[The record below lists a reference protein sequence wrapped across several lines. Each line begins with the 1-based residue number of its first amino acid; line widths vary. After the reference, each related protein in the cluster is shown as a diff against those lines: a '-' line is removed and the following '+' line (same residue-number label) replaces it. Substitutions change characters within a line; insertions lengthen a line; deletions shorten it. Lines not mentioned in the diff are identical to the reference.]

1 MPTPTLPSPI
11 TITPP
16 PSTPVHRIYNF
27 SAGPAV
33 LPEEVL
39 LEARDNLLSLG
50 GLGMGIL
57 EISHRAKEFEAIL
70 GEAEHNLRELM
81 GLDDGQKVLF
91 LHGGATLQFSMVA
104 MNLLSPGRTAD
115 YVVTGEWSKKAVAE
129 AQRVGAVHIAGSS
142 EGEQF
147 RRIPRPDELH
157 FSPQPA
163 YVHTTSNNT
172 IWGTQWQR
180 EPETGGAPLVC
191 DMSSDFLSRPVDARR
206 YSLIYAGAQKNA
218 GPAGVTIAIVR
229 PEVLTLDQAAAARL
243 PILLNYRTHI
253 EHKSLYHTPPVF
265 AIYVVH
271 LVLRWLKNNGGLAQ
285 MAARNHEKAALVYA
299 AIDAAPGFYRGHATA
314 DSRSLMNLTFR
325 LPSEE
330 LTSEF
335 VKQAKAQG
343 MDGLKGYRTVGG
355 IRASLYN
362 AFPLAGARALAD
374 FMADFA
380 RRHG

>member
-1 MPTPTLPSPI
+1 MTTPTTP
-11 TITPP
+11 TIP
-16 PSTPVHRIYNF
+16 RIFNF

-39 LEARDNLLSLG
+39 FEARENLLSLG
-50 GLGMGIL
+50 KLGLGIL
-57 EISHRAKEFEAIL
+57 EISHRAKEFEVIL
-70 GEAEHNLRELM
+70 AEAEQNLRELM
-81 GLDDGQKVLF
+81 GLAPEQKVLF
-91 LHGGATLQFSMVA
+91 LHGGATLQFSMVP
-104 MNLLSPGRTAD
+104 MNLLLPGRTAD
-115 YVVTGEWSKKAVAE
+115 YIVTGEWSKKAVTE
-129 AQRVGAVHIAGSS
+129 AQRVGTVHLAGSS

-147 RRIPRPDELH
+147 RRIPRNDELR
-157 FSPQPA
+157 FSESPA

-172 IWGTQWQR
+172 IWGTQWQV

-191 DMSSDFLSRPVDARR
+191 DMSSDFLSRPIDARR

-218 GPAGVTIAIVR
+218 GPAGVTVVIVR
-229 PEVLTLDQAAAARL
+229 EDVLKLDKAAQAKL

-271 LVLRWLKNNGGLAQ
+271 LVLRWLKKYGGLPAI
-285 MAARNHEKAALVYA
+285 AAHNQQKAALVYG
-299 AIDAAPGFYRGHATA
+299 AIDAAPGFYRGHAEPG
-314 DSRSLMNLTFR
+314 SRSLMNLTFR

-330 LTSEF
+330 LTDAF

-355 IRASLYN
+355 IRASMYN
-362 AFPLAGARALAD
+362 AFPLAGAKVLAD

>member
-1 MPTPTLPSPI
+1 MTTQNPTPTA
-11 TITPP
+11 TP
-16 PSTPVHRIYNF
+16 THRIFNF

-39 LEARDNLLSLG
+39 TEARDNLLSLG
-50 GLGMGIL
+50 NLGMGIL
-57 EISHRAKEFEAIL
+57 EISHRAKEFEAIMA
-70 GEAEHNLRELM
+70 EADQNLRELL
-81 GLDDGQKVLF
+81 GLAPEQKVLF

-104 MNLLSPGRTAD
+104 MNLLLPGRTAD
-115 YVVTGEWSKKAVAE
+115 YVVTGEWSKKAVTEAE
-129 AQRVGAVHIAGSS
+129 RVGTVHLAASS
-142 EGEQF
+142 ESEQF
-147 RRIPRPDELH
+147 RRVPRNDELR
-157 FSPQPA
+157 FSENPA

-172 IWGTQWQR
+172 IWGTQWQS
-180 EPETGGAPLVC
+180 EPETAGAPLVC
-191 DMSSDFLSRPVDARR
+191 DMSSDFLSRPVDAKR

-218 GPAGVTIAIVR
+218 GPAGVTVVIVR
-229 PEVLTLDQAAAARL
+229 PEALKLDAAAQAKL
-243 PILLNYRTHI
+243 PVLLNYRTHI

-271 LVLRWLKNNGGLAQ
+271 LVLRWLKKQGGLTAI
-285 MAARNHEKAALVYA
+285 AARNQEKAALVYR
-299 AIDAAPGFYRGHATA
+299 AIDAAPGFYRGHAEPG
-314 DSRSLMNLTFR
+314 SRSLMNLTFR

-330 LTSEF
+330 LTDQF
-335 VKQAKAQG
+335 VKQAKASG

-362 AFPLAGARALAD
+362 AFPLAGAQVLRD